1 MNEATA
7 NLAKAKDLHDELEK
21 IYVKAMDFTAID
33 DIQKDIHEQIIERAQ
48 DVDRKTILH

>member
-7 NLAKAKDLHDELEK
+7 SLAKAKELHDELEK

-33 DIQKDIHEQIIERAQ
+33 DIQSDIHQQIIERAQ
-48 DVDRKTILH
+48 EVDSHTILH